1 MHVFQS
7 TEIAA
12 ALFQAAITLGLAGL
26 FLFLYTRYRKPH
38 FFWWAVAW
46 GLYAL
51 RLAAIISFLG
61 SSQWS
66 WLYWHQVATGWTGL
80 GLLWGALVFSRQLEL
95 RPAYVL
101 VLLFP
106 LLWSYLA
113 IFRLDHFMLAAA
125 PAVGFLALTTLWT
138 GWVFWQHRRRTGSTA
153 ALVLALTFALWGL
166 HHLDYPLLRARGA
179 WNPWGYYLDSLFLLA
194 VGASFLLLV
203 VEELRQGITTLS
215 ALSGDL
221 RRPGRGDSLDDLLQR
236 PLALNGVRGA
246 ALFRGGTPGLPLRCV
261 GDCIAWNGEEAPES
275 IRTLVDEALRT
286 GHPILR
292 SLTRPSLTA
301 PPFTA
306 VLPLGGTAPAGA
318 LVIVGDAAAP
328 FAALD
333 DGILVAI
340 GEQIGAALENAE
352 LTRRLEARTADLERL
367 SVRMIQQHEEHR
379 QRMARELHDET
390 AQVFSALKLQIGSLR
405 ETAPADLGPRFEKL
419 IELVAAGRR
428 SIRNVTDDL
437 RPSVL
442 DDLGLIP
449 ALRALVSD
457 FQEWSGLPAQFR
469 GPARVPPLPAD
480 AELALFRAVQEGLAN
495 VARHAQARE
504 VTVTMTWEERT
515 VRLTVEDDG
524 VGLSEAEVARMT
536 GGPGRSGLFG
546 MRERLAAQ
554 GGAIH
559 LAARDQGGLR
569 LEVTLPVN
577 GRGGAAA

>member
-12 ALFQAAITLGLAGL
+12 ALLQAAITLGLAGL
-26 FLFLYTRYRKPH
+26 FLFLYSRYRKPH
-38 FFWWAVAW
+38 FFWWAIAW

-51 RLAAIISFLG
+51 RLAAIITFLA
-61 SSQWS
+61 SNQWS
-66 WLYWHQVATGWTGL
+66 WLYWHQVTTGWTAL

-95 RPAYVL
+95 KPSWVL
-101 VLLFP
+101 LLLFP

-113 IFRLDHFMLAAA
+113 IFRLDDFMLAAA

-166 HHLDYPLLRARGA
+166 HHLDYPILRARGA
-179 WNPWGYYLDSLFLLA
+179 WNPWGYYLDALFLLA

-221 RRPGRGDSLDDLLQR
+221 RSPARGDSLDVLLQR

-246 ALFRGGTPGLPLRCV
+246 ALFRGTDLTLPLRCV
-261 GDCIAWNGEEAPES
+261 GDCITWHGAEAPES
-275 IRTLVDEALRT
+275 VRTLVDEALRT

-292 SLTRPSLTA
+292 STLRPNAKT

-306 VLPLGGTAPAGA
+306 VLPLGGSAPASA
-318 LVIVGDAAAP
+318 LVIVGEAATP

-340 GEQIGAALENAE
+340 GEQIGVALENAE

-379 QRMARELHDET
+379 QRLARELHDET

-405 ETAPADLGPRFEKL
+405 ETAPSELAPRFEKL

-437 RPSVL
+437 RPAVL
-442 DDLGLIP
+442 DDLGLVP

-457 FQEWSGLPAQFR
+457 FREWSGLSARFE
-469 GPARVPPLPAD
+469 GPDTLPHLPGEAD
-480 AELALFRAVQEGLAN
+480 LALFRTVQEGLSN
-495 VARHAQARE
+495 VARHAQARS
-504 VTVTMTWEERT
+504 VTVTIASDGSI
-515 VRLTVEDDG
+515 VRLLVDDDG
-524 VGLSEAEVARMT
+524 VGLSDAELAGMA

-546 MRERLAAQ
+546 MRQRLAQ
-554 GGAIH
+554 MGGEVR
-559 LAARDQGGLR
+559 LMARDGGGLR
-569 LEVTLPVN
+569 LEVTLPVAH
-577 GRGGAAA
+577 RGGEG

>member
-12 ALFQAAITLGLAGL
+12 ALFQAAITLGLAAL
-26 FLFLYTRYRKPH
+26 FLFLYSRYRKPH
-38 FFWWAVAW
+38 FYWWAVAW

-51 RLAAIISFLG
+51 RLAAIITFLA
-61 SSQWS
+61 SNQWS
-66 WLYWHQVATGWTGL
+66 WLYWHQVTTGWTGL

-95 RPAYVL
+95 RPSYIL

-113 IFRLDHFMLAAA
+113 IFRLDDFMLAAA

-153 ALVLALTFALWGL
+153 SLVLALTFALWSL

-221 RRPGRGDSLDDLLQR
+221 RRPARGDSLDDLLQR

-246 ALFRGGTPGLPLRCV
+246 ALFRSNDLTLPLRCV
-261 GDCIAWNGEEAPES
+261 GDCLSWEGRHAPES
-275 IRTLVDEALRT
+275 VRSLVDEALRT

-292 SLTRPSLTA
+292 SLTRPSPLA

-306 VLPLGGTAPAGA
+306 VLPLGGAAPAGA

-333 DGILVAI
+333 DSILVAI

-405 ETAPADLGPRFEKL
+405 ETAPGDLAPRFDKL

-428 SIRNVTDDL
+428 SIRNVTEDL
-437 RPSVL
+437 RPTLL
-442 DDLGLIP
+442 DDLGLVP
-449 ALRALVSD
+449 ALRALTAQ
-457 FQEWSGLPAQFR
+457 FTQWSGLAVSFKV
-469 GPARVPPLPAD
+469 PARLPD
-480 AELALFRAVQEGLAN
+480 LTPEAELALFRAV
-495 VARHAQARE
+495 
-504 VTVTMTWEERT
+504 
-515 VRLTVEDDG
+515 
-524 VGLSEAEVARMT
+524 
-536 GGPGRSGLFG
+536 
-546 MRERLAAQ
+546 
-554 GGAIH
+554 
-559 LAARDQGGLR
+559 
-569 LEVTLPVN
+569 
-577 GRGGAAA
+577 